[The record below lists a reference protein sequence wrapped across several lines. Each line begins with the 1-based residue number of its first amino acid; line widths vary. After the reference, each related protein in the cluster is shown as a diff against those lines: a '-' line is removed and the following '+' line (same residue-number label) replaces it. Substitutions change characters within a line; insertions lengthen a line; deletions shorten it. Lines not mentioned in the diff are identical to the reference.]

1 MKRLT
6 LCMSL
11 LVAAIVASTTF
22 AGPPL
27 ICHPFSIDDAK
38 CIAWG
43 NGPFDAPRIRDSEKW
58 IDEVVA
64 VLDGSD
70 VAIVHMETLRRA
82 TIACARTTTSS
93 SLLARL
99 LARAL
104 NAEASGKPDAFALF
118 DVGFFAQ
125 SLDQYG
131 SDSSAGCGVK
141 KGIIGYAYISR
152 AMEVAPNNAQFQ
164 FAAALMTAI
173 HNKTSSDL
181 HLARANVGARHD
193 KLLAMNIT
201 NFQSELGEHL
211 AHHRSNHARRKGH

>member
-1 MKRLT
+1 MTRLT

-43 NGPFDAPRIRDSEKW
+43 NSPFDAPRIRDSEKW

-93 SLLARL
+93 SLLAERVNENETAFSKSNRVTRAEGRPQAPARL
-99 LARAL
+99 LFPRKG
-104 NAEASGKPDAFALF
+104 SGAWL
-118 DVGFFAQ
+118 
-125 SLDQYG
+125 
-131 SDSSAGCGVK
+131 
-141 KGIIGYAYISR
+141 SR
-152 AMEVAPNNAQFQ
+152 A
-164 FAAALMTAI
+164 
-173 HNKTSSDL
+173 
-181 HLARANVGARHD
+181 R
-193 KLLAMNIT
+193 
-201 NFQSELGEHL
+201 
-211 AHHRSNHARRKGH
+211 